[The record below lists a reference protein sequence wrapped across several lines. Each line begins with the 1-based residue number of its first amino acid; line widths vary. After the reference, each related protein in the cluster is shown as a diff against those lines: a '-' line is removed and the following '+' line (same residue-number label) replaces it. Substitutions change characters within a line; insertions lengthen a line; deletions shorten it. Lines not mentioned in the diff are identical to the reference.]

1 MKSINHIELYF
12 LYYQTMALFIDR
24 NNQTLL
30 WEMIHKNQQINN
42 VFDNEQNKQEWFKQN
57 ISKQYDT
64 IRTKSL
70 SREDLSS
77 INKNTLSQMWSELQT
92 MNTEKTTRNNTY
104 MNTMNL
110 ESTYSRN
117 VPKQDSYNS
126 EFENRQREY
135 NSLFERPVP
144 KEIDFSEKHDDE
156 AITNMNELI
165 ERAKREREQ
174 EVVSYAPPPQTPKS
188 FSLNIQEDLSDI
200 SENIIQPIVLES
212 TIQTPKVSFIDQKK
226 SFSIENLENL
236 IFKMNQNIETLNEKM
251 AKIEELLLDGSRNV
265 AITSNENESNEINET
280 VEKEN
285 KE

>member
-1 MKSINHIELYF
+1 
-12 LYYQTMALFIDR
+12 MALFIDR

-117 VPKQDSYNS
+117 VPKQDIYNS

-188 FSLNIQEDLSDI
+188 LSLNIQEDLSDI

-236 IFKMNQNIETLNEKM
+236 IL
-251 AKIEELLLDGSRNV
+251 R
-265 AITSNENESNEINET
+265 
-280 VEKEN
+280 
-285 KE
+285 